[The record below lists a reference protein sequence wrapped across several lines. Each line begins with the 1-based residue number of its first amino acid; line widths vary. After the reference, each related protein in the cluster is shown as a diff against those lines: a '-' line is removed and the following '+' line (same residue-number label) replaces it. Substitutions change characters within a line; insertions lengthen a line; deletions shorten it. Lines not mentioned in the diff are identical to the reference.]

1 MGTVIIALIYRCCPW
16 KVFSKALTGTAT
28 ITTMTLLIIGGSII
42 FSQLLSY
49 SGITRLIVEYALGMS
64 LPPIGMLLIMLFIIL
79 VLGCFM
85 ESVPI
90 MMVTIPIFVPVA
102 NAQGFDPIWFGV
114 IMLIG
119 LQIGLTT
126 PPFGLLLFVMKG
138 VAPPGTTMRDMYMSA
153 APFLLCDCCSITLVI
168 LFPSLAL
175 WLPNL
180 FMK

>member
-1 MGTVIIALIYRCCPW
+1 M
-16 KVFSKALTGTAT
+16 
-28 ITTMTLLIIGGSII
+28 
-42 FSQLLSY
+42 
-49 SGITRLIVEYALGMS
+49 IVEYALAMNLS
-64 LPPIGMLLIMLFIIL
+64 PIGMLLLMLFIIL
-79 VLGCFM
+79 CLGCIM

-114 IMLIG
+114 VMLIG

-138 VAPPGTTMRDMYMSA
+138 VAPKGTTMRDMYQA
-153 APFLLCDCCSITLVI
+153 AVPFLFCDCCSITLVI
-168 LFPSLAL
+168 LFPSIAL